1 MTDGAVPA
9 GLDHAAQPAPPSPLQ
24 SVHLLM
30 VHGVG
35 RHDPLSSLLQV
46 FQAFR
51 ANLRSPEAPVGFED
65 RILDWQLEDVEE
77 GTRHE

>member
-1 MTDGAVPA
+1 
-9 GLDHAAQPAPPSPLQ
+9 
-24 SVHLLM
+24 M

-51 ANLRSPEAPVGFED
+51 ANLRGPEAPVGFED